1 VTRAAVA
8 LVAALAVSACGSS
21 KTVVVAPTAPAT
33 TRTPVQQLQADLSA
47 IFETPQFERSFW
59 SVLVRLGASDD
70 DLYSLNAAKLMM
82 PGSVMKIVTVA
93 AAAEL
98 LGWDHQFE
106 TKVVSVAPV
115 DQGVLRGD
123 LVVIGGGDP
132 SISERSDTPGT
143 LLAIARQLRDAGIT
157 RVEGGVI
164 GDDDFFD
171 DNGFGDGWTLD
182 NLPYG
187 YAAAVSALEYNEGS
201 VDLVIRAGAA
211 AGDPV
216 TIQVRPGGSGVQI
229 DNQLV
234 TVAESGTGRLTL
246 HRLPGSPRVVVRG
259 QIPAKAAPFARTAS
273 VDNPTAFFVSVL
285 RDTLIAEG
293 IQVDGDAVDIDD
305 FLAKPDLSA
314 ARTLVSHK
322 SPPLRQLAASMM
334 KVSQNQYAEMLL
346 RSLGASGAMGAS
358 STREAS
364 GALGMLSALRIRG
377 VLKGWNI
384 ADDSYV
390 IADGSG
396 LSRYNYVASS
406 ALVGIL
412 QRMRAEP
419 KHASAFAETLPVTG
433 RDGTVSKRLAGT
445 AAEGRVRAKTGTVDN
460 VRAIAGYVDTASGE
474 TLVFSIIANNFTV
487 PTSTIDAAADRAL
500 VRLATFTR

>member
-1 VTRAAVA
+1 VTRAAIS
-8 LVAALAVSACGSS
+8 LVAALAVSACGASR
-21 KTVVVAPTAPAT
+21 TVAVTPTASPT
-33 TRTPVQQLQADLSA
+33 TNTSVQQLQADLSA

-59 SVLVRLGASDD
+59 SVLVRPGASNDG
-70 DLYSLNAAKLMM
+70 LYSLNAVKLMM
-82 PGSVMKIVTVA
+82 PGSAMKIVTVA

-106 TKVVSVAPV
+106 TRVVSVAPV

-132 SISERSDTPGT
+132 SISERGDAPGA
-143 LLAIARQLRDAGIT
+143 LIAMARQLRDAGIA

-164 GDDDFFD
+164 GHDDLFD

-211 AGDPV
+211 EGDAV
-216 TIQVRPGGSGVQI
+216 AIQVRPGGSGLQV

-246 HRLPGSPRVVVRG
+246 HRLPGSSQVVVRG

-273 VDNPTAFFVSVL
+273 VDNPTAFFASAF
-285 RDTLIAEG
+285 RDALIAQG
-293 IQVDGDAVDIDD
+293 IVVNGDAADIDD

-314 ARTLVSHK
+314 ARMLVSHK

-334 KVSQNQYAEMLL
+334 RVSQNQYAEILL
-346 RSLGASGAMGAS
+346 K
-358 STREAS
+358 
-364 GALGMLSALRIRG
+364 ALGGPDKARR
-377 VLKGWNI
+377 VLQTWNI
-384 ADDSYV
+384 TSDSYV

-396 LSRYNYVASS
+396 LSRYNYVTSS
-406 ALVGIL
+406 ALVDIL

-419 KHASAFAETLPVTG
+419 RHASAFAETLPVAG
-433 RDGTVSKRLAGT
+433 RDGTLSRRLAGT

-487 PTSTIDAAADRAL
+487 PTGTVDAAADRAL
-500 VRLATFTR
+500 VRLATFSRQP